1 MGEADYSTILT
12 GLVAT
17 GAIAAIVGAGAL
29 KAAPGFARWLTN
41 KVATFFR

>member
-1 MGEADYSTILT
+1 MGDDYSSILT
-12 GLVAT
+12 GLAVAGGVT
-17 GAIAAIVGAGAL
+17 AIIGAGAL

>member
-1 MGEADYSTILT
+1 MEYSDILT

-17 GAIAAIVGAGAL
+17 GGVTAIIGAGAI